1 MSDTQHIHP
10 EQGASGPVTIPLA
23 ALVEKLK
30 PPLTT
35 IIANPPPP
43 DATLKLEPAQLLEQ
57 LPTGSVKIPFFR
69 IRVAG
74 PPGVFSDSTAHDEV
88 LVTLSLDV
96 LLSRLPVSLLARR
109 PDQKVASVPADM
121 KPPFLKKG
129 DPSLMAPAPA
139 PVTTGHPHAPK
150 PSTAVARAGSTAS
163 TAFLKA
169 PISELSADWPDGL
182 RREITVLG
190 INGLALPSDDV
201 GAALK
206 TGRVAY
212 TWKQLRSWAVP
223 TPNSQP
229 STYDDTTLT
238 LPLSVLTPLYL
249 NHQYR
254 MSGQSG
260 NTTFISARSR
270 MTPAD
275 VVRSAL
281 GLPGVAGAFVSSH
294 QGLIVAQQMPPGIL
308 SDRLAS
314 LLPQAF
320 DRLDQA
326 VGSLNLGDVT
336 SFSLNAAGVPW
347 MLFDAGTF
355 FVAIAGRAGASLP
368 TTQLQALVV
377 ELTR

>member
-1 MSDTQHIHP
+1 MSDTQIIRP
-10 EQGASGPVTIPLA
+10 QQDAPGPVAIPLA
-23 ALVEKLK
+23 AVVAKLH
-30 PPLTT
+30 PPLTM
-35 IIANPPPP
+35 IVAQPPPP
-43 DATLKLEPAQLLEQ
+43 DATIKLELAQLQEQ

-69 IRVAG
+69 IRTAG

-88 LVTLSLDV
+88 LVTLPLDV
-96 LLSRLPVSLLARR
+96 ILPRLPASLLARR
-109 PDQKVASVPADM
+109 PDQKVAFMPVDM

-139 PVTTGHPHAPK
+139 PHPHAPK
-150 PSTAVARAGSTAS
+150 PSTAVARGSTAS
-163 TAFLKA
+163 SAFLKV
-169 PISELSADWPDGL
+169 PISELSAGWPEGL
-182 RREITVLG
+182 RREITLLG

-212 TWKQLRSWAVP
+212 SWKQIRGWAVP
-223 TPNSQP
+223 TPNPQP
-229 STYDDTTLT
+229 SAYDETTLT

-260 NTTFISARSR
+260 NTAFISARSR

-294 QGLIVAQQMPPGIL
+294 QGLIVAQQMPPGIV
-308 SDRLAS
+308 SDRVAS

-320 DRLDQA
+320 ERLDQVA
-326 VGSLNLGDVT
+326 GGLNLGEVT
-336 SFSLNAAGVPW
+336 SLSLNAAGVMW

-355 FVAIAGRAGASLP
+355 FVGVAGRAGESLP
-368 TTQLQALVV
+368 ATQLQTLVV
-377 ELTR
+377 ELSR